1 MCVKILKKVF
11 NIFINSDCRFR
22 SYDLLVM
29 SQTRFPCAKSL
40 YAHPGART
48 LDHKLK
54 RLALYQLSQ
63 TGTLQTSVNIVCSGT
78 NKYDKTLTSICI
90 SQPLLQQSN
99 KSTINQREMTF
110 FSYEN
115 TCCFQSQFDLSTG
128 FFQIQV
134 RSGQC
139 ELNTRPIDLQSIAL
153 PTELYPG
160 GCLQITF
167 IYGALPLSYGRSN
180 NVGIR
185 PDGFDPSTPGL

>member
-1 MCVKILKKVF
+1 MVGFDPTTFALWARHASPAPSRYMPTQGLEPWTTSLKGLRSTNWARRARYRLVLILFVQGQINMIKPLPPSAFLNPYSNSLINPRLIREKWLYSFWKYLLFLVF
-11 NIFINSDCRFR
+11 
-22 SYDLLVM
+22 V
-29 SQTRFPCAKSL
+29 
-40 YAHPGART
+40 
-48 LDHKLK
+48 
-54 RLALYQLSQ
+54 
-63 TGTLQTSVNIVCSGT
+63 
-78 NKYDKTLTSICI
+78 LT
-90 SQPLLQQSN
+90 
-99 KSTINQREMTF
+99 
-110 FSYEN
+110 Y
-115 TCCFQSQFDLSTG
+115 STG

-185 PDGFDPSTPGL
+185 PDGFDPSTPGLWCMIMSCC